1 VKRIWISFQTV
12 VLGLLLLNEMTE
24 LTGGR
29 AFSVEN
35 LNDLPDISAKIG
47 AELRNQYILG
57 YHPGN
62 KAHDARWRK
71 INIKLRAPKGTSASQ
86 RLRKDGRL
94 RPQPIGLTNIWSVF
108 ALPRHARLV
117 LKSSPQ

>member
-86 RLRKDGRL
+86 RLRKDGLL
-94 RPQPIGLTNIWSVF
+94 RAQPLGWRGVESSLAVRWSACP
-108 ALPRHARLV
+108 ALKFNPY
-117 LKSSPQ
+117 